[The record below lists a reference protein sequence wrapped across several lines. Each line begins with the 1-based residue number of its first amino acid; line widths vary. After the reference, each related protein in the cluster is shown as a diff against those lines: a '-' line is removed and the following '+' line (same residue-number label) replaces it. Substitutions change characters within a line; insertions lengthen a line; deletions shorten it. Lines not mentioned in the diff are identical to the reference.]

1 MKLRKLRDSIA
12 SRVRELVVLIMV
24 WLLVNAPHP
33 LGSMSKESL
42 KIVANWLVKLIG
54 STHGS
59 TVVRAGIMSF
69 GCGLKG
75 NYGGVS

>member
-1 MKLRKLRDSIA
+1 MA
-12 SRVRELVVLIMV
+12 
-24 WLLVNAPHP
+24 LVNAPHP

-69 GCGLKG
+69 GCDLKG